1 VVVPAPAEDSPVS
14 ADTVRAV
21 LRRIR
26 LEQAG
31 SAAGARTDEVRIGFD
46 GTWRL
51 GPLDGRAG
59 KPAAQYVGAGAR
71 AAERARRLADVDEQ
85 IDHTET
91 LLQQAKLL
99 LDQISERI
107 GDLEAWLAAVPQT
120 ADLLDAW
127 STVRSEQAVHER
139 DRAALAGRIEQA
151 RLARAHAA
159 AAARRLGELAEL
171 YGLPTDRAGLDA
183 RDAELAELDRQAQ
196 AYASQCGRL
205 RRPLQNW
212 ARDRERADAKR
223 GQADQA
229 AADAREAAEAA
240 EEARTE
246 YQTLRETFGAAVE
259 DLERRLREVGSQLQ
273 RAAADHKTA
282 EKQVRQWSTE
292 RGAYAEQVDEAR
304 RAVAGQAPVQ
314 AAALQAFGA
323 LYAVEGLLQTVLD
336 RPADSEEVAAL
347 TAAGAYTEGDV
358 VPQSVQ
364 RLAREFAA
372 RQPEQPVRD
381 TTVVGRW
388 ADLSAGEGGATEP
401 RYFEQQDVVVVLGRD
416 QAGEHPISVLA
427 HRMAAKLAADRELFT
442 EREGRIFTEHLLG
455 DLGDALRKR
464 RQEAEELVAAMN
476 RLLNNV
482 STSQGIKVRLDWRLK
497 DEVVPEVREAAEL
510 LVKPMGALLSDERQR
525 LKDALHRLIETS
537 RDEHPELDYTE
548 HLHAALDY
556 RTWSEFRIR
565 ISRPEAPN
573 DWKVLTRRTPLS
585 QGEQKVV
592 CYLPLFA
599 AASAHFT
606 SVAGAAADAPR
617 FILLDDAFPKID
629 MKTHPKLFGLLVD
642 FDLDFVVTSERLW
655 GDYETVPRLAIYEAL
670 RSPTERGIAQ
680 YKHLWDG
687 RRLHAVGM

>member
-1 VVVPAPAEDSPVS
+1 VWVG
-14 ADTVRAV
+14 
-21 LRRIR
+21 I
-26 LEQAG
+26 
-31 SAAGARTDEVRIGFD
+31 D
-46 GTWRL
+46 GTWRM
-51 GPLDGRAG
+51 GPLQGRAD

-71 AAERARRLADVDEQ
+71 AAERARRLAEVDEQ
-85 IDHTET
+85 IGHTEAT
-91 LLQQAKLL
+91 LEQAKLL
-99 LDQISERI
+99 LDQISARI
-107 GDLEAWLAAVPQT
+107 GDLEAWLAAVPRT

-127 STVRSEQAVHER
+127 SHARSEQAVNER
-139 DRAALAGRIEQA
+139 DRATLAGRIEQA

-159 AAARRLGELAEL
+159 AAARRLAELAEL

-183 RDAELAELDRQAQ
+183 RDAELAELDRQAE
-196 AYASQCGRL
+196 AYVSQCGRL

-212 ARDRERADAKR
+212 ARDRGRADAKR

-229 AADAREAAEAA
+229 AAQAREAAEAA

-246 YQTLRETFGAAVE
+246 YQTLRETFGAEVDE
-259 DLERRLREVGSQLQ
+259 LQRRLREVESKLRQ
-273 RAAADHKTA
+273 ATADRKTA
-282 EKQVRQWSTE
+282 EKQLRQWSAE
-292 RGAYAEQVDEAR
+292 RGAYAEQVDAAR
-304 RAVAGQAPVQ
+304 RAVAGQAPVL
-314 AAALQAFGA
+314 AAALRAFGA

-347 TAAGAYTEGDV
+347 AAAAAHTEGDV

-401 RYFEQQDVVVVLGRD
+401 RYFEQQGVVVVVGRD
-416 QAGEHPISVLA
+416 QAGEHPIGVLA
-427 HRMAAKLAADRELFT
+427 QRMAAKLAADRELFT

-476 RLLNNV
+476 RLLHNV
-482 STSQGIKVRLDWRLK
+482 STSQGIRVRLDWRLK

-510 LVKPMGALLSDERQR
+510 LTKPMGALLADERQR

-537 RDEHPELDYTE
+537 REERPELDYTE

-556 RTWSEFRIR
+556 RMWSEFRIR

-606 SVAGAAADAPR
+606 SVAGAAAEAPR

-629 MKTHPKLFGLLVD
+629 AKTHPKLFGLLVD